1 MSSPDS
7 RDPGTLHD
15 DGSDPREENLFGK
28 LDQLISKHQGRIQRQ
43 RSDTQIPVLTEPVEA
58 GAIPADP
65 TIPILQEVVPSP
77 PLGAR
82 DPASEKRRKLQIA
95 LYLRLRQRLDD
106 ELQVALAAQGALAG
120 TISDAALTRLV
131 NALRSALPT
140 IVGES
145 VDQVLAA
152 DAAATRPSPGS
163 EGPKL

>member
-7 RDPGTLHD
+7 RDVGALHND
-15 DGSDPREENLFGK
+15 APDASEENLFGK

-43 RSDTQIPVLTEPVEA
+43 TSDTQIPVLTEPVQA
-58 GAIPADP
+58 GTTAADP
-65 TIPILQEVVPSP
+65 TIPVLQEVVASP
-77 PLGAR
+77 APGTR

-140 IVGES
+140 IVEES

-152 DAAATRPSPGS
+152 DAAATRANPGR
-163 EGPKL
+163 ERP

>member
-7 RDPGTLHD
+7 RDAGALRNDAPD
-15 DGSDPREENLFGK
+15 ASEENLFGK

-43 RSDTQIPVLTEPVEA
+43 TSDTQIPVLTEPVQA
-58 GAIPADP
+58 GTTPADP
-65 TIPILQEVVPSP
+65 TIPVLQEVVASP
-77 PLGAR
+77 PPGTR

-131 NALRSALPT
+131 DALRSALPT
-140 IVGES
+140 IVEES

-152 DAAATRPSPGS
+152 DAAATRANPGRK
-163 EGPKL
+163 GP

>member
-1 MSSPDS
+1 MSSPDP
-7 RDPGTLHD
+7 RDAGALRNDAPD
-15 DGSDPREENLFGK
+15 ASEENLFGK

-43 RSDTQIPVLTEPVEA
+43 TSDTQIPVLTEPVQA
-58 GAIPADP
+58 GTTPADP
-65 TIPILQEVVPSP
+65 TIPVLQEVVASP
-77 PLGAR
+77 LPGTR

-131 NALRSALPT
+131 DALRSALPT
-140 IVGES
+140 IVEES

-152 DAAATRPSPGS
+152 DAAATRANPGRK
-163 EGPKL
+163 GP

>member
-1 MSSPDS
+1 MSSPDPA
-7 RDPGTLHD
+7 DPGVLHND
-15 DGSDPREENLFGK
+15 APDAGEENLFGK

-43 RSDTQIPVLTEPVEA
+43 PSNTQIPVLTEPVQA
-58 GAIPADP
+58 GVTTADLAIPV
-65 TIPILQEVVPSP
+65 LQEVVASP
-77 PLGAR
+77 APGTR
-82 DPASEKRRKLQIA
+82 DPASEIRRKLQIA

-152 DAAATRPSPGS
+152 DAAATRAQPGRG
-163 EGPKL
+163 GP

>member
-7 RDPGTLHD
+7 HDPGALHD
-15 DGSDPREENLFGK
+15 ASDPGEENLFGK

-43 RSDTQIPVLTEPVEA
+43 QSNTQIPVLTEPVEA
-58 GAIPADP
+58 GAAPADP
-65 TIPILQEVVPSP
+65 VIPVLQEVVASP
-77 PLGAR
+77 PPGAR

-106 ELQVALAAQGALAG
+106 ELQVSLAAQGALAG

-131 NALRSALPT
+131 NALRKALPT
-140 IVGES
+140 IVAES

-152 DAAATRPSPGS
+152 DAATTRANPGR
-163 EGPKL
+163 EGP

>member
-7 RDPGTLHD
+7 RDPGALHD
-15 DGSDPREENLFGK
+15 DASDPSEENLFGK

-43 RSDTQIPVLTEPVEA
+43 RSDTQIPILTEPVEA
-58 GAIPADP
+58 GTHPADP
-65 TIPILQEVVPSP
+65 AIPVLQEVVASP
-77 PLGAR
+77 PPGVR

-152 DAAATRPSPGS
+152 DAPATRANPGR
-163 EGPKL
+163 EER